1 MIDSQPTLIPNPKVH
16 TKSGGNKGEPLI
28 SIPTKTGHQHLC
40 HACGMIVPAESTVV
54 CLSDVVF
61 CEDCWP
67 TLHSEEIARAK
78 MEVALQ
84 GVPLS

>member
-1 MIDSQPTLIPNPKVH
+1 MTHAQPMTIPMVQPKI
-16 TKSGGNKGEPLI
+16 GGNKGESLI
-28 SIPTKTGHQHLC
+28 SIPTKTGYQHLC
-40 HACGMIVPAESTVV
+40 HSCGFIVPAESTVF
-54 CLSDVVF
+54 CLADVTF
-61 CEDCWP
+61 CEECWP